1 MRMIIVLVMN
11 IMKIMMIIV
20 MSKATTVTP
29 APNKLLVMIIMKILR
44 VWRCYLASSGDHD
57 DRSVGGDDD
66 IDSRFDLFNYDDMM
80 MTSNL
85 AFGLFNQPRGS
96 LRYA

>member
-1 MRMIIVLVMN
+1 MLVMN

-29 APNKLLVMIIMKILR
+29 APNKLLVRIIMKILR

-66 IDSRFDLFNYDDMM
+66 MM
-80 MTSNL
+80 MISTPDLTFSTTMI
-85 AFGLFNQPRGS
+85 
-96 LRYA
+96 